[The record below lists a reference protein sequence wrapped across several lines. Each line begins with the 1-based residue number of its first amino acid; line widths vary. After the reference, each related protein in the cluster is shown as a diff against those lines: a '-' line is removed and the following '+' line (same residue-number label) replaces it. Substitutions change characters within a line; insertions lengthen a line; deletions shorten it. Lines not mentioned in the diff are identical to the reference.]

1 MGLAMTT
8 LRNRPVHLRGV
19 AAALLGVALLGGCY
33 QSPSAPSLDDA
44 PREVRERAELP
55 SCGRTVSGYVGASS
69 DEGAAECFWNAYQ
82 GGQPAEYLW
91 FFFSDGGPS
100 TWVYRLERDG
110 RIVAY
115 GIDADGWVRMT
126 CEGLTSTVG
135 DDRWF
140 GPGFVMDDCER
151 TPLEGGPMI
160 DPLDDPGPPH

>member
-1 MGLAMTT
+1 MPDVRAVL
-8 LRNRPVHLRGV
+8 V
-19 AAALLGVALLGGCY
+19 AALLFGGCY

-91 FFFSDGGPS
+91 FSFSDGGPS

-115 GIDADGWVRMT
+115 GIDAGGWVRLD
-126 CEGLTSTVG
+126 CVSLISTAG

-140 GPGFVMDDCER
+140 GPGFVTGDCEQ
-151 TPLEGGPMI
+151 TPL
-160 DPLDDPGPPH
+160 